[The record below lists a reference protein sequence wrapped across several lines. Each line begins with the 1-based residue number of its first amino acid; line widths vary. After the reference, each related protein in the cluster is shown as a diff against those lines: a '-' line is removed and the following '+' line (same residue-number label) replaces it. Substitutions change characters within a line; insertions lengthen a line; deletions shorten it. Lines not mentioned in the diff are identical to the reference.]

1 MITNLVKYLFSF
13 FLIVLYSSAIFAQ
26 TEQAAAIDLAS
37 FEKSINQLCDSIQKA
52 KTDEV
57 RIAAN
62 DSLKSIFKSVLIN
75 EESFAFQYQTID
87 KVSIIT
93 SDDKKL
99 RLYTWVLPAKDGS
112 TYKYNG
118 FAQFRKSKKH
128 DMKFFE
134 FTEKTIVDNDAVEK
148 EKTTN
153 ADWYGAIYY
162 KIIDTGKKKKRYY
175 TLLGWHGNNLKTTT
189 KIIDVLQPR
198 SKYLSFGKPVFKSKN
213 GTRSRIIFEYNFRVS
228 MVLRYENQKKRIV
241 FDNIAP
247 NDSNFKG
254 SYEHYGPDLSVNA
267 YNYKKGKWYFE
278 KDVDARND
286 FKDSGKTPANVKPRG
301 IYKSREKP

>member
-1 MITNLVKYLFSF
+1 MIAKTVKYLFSF
-13 FLIVLYSSAIFAQ
+13 FLSILFTTAIYAQ
-26 TEQAAAIDLAS
+26 TEQATVIDLAS
-37 FEKSINQLCDSIQKA
+37 LEKTINQLCDSIQKA
-52 KTDEV
+52 KSDEV

-62 DSLKSIFKSVLIN
+62 DSLKQLFKIVLAD
-75 EESFAFQYQTID
+75 EASFNYQYKTID

-118 FAQFRKSKKH
+118 FAQFKKSNKH
-128 DMKFFE
+128 AIRFFK
-134 FTEKTIVDNDAVEK
+134 FTEKTLADNELAEK

-153 ADWYGAIYY
+153 TDWYGAVYY

-198 SKYLSFGKPVFKSKN
+198 TKYLSFGKPVFKGN
-213 GTRSRIIFEYNFRVS
+213 EGTLSRVIFEYNFRVS
-228 MVLRYENQKKRIV
+228 MLLRYQIKKNRIV
-241 FDNIAP
+241 FDNISP

-254 SYEHYGPDLSVNA
+254 NYANYGPDLSVNA

-286 FKDSGKTPANVKPRG
+286 FKDSGKTPTNIKPRG

>member
-1 MITNLVKYLFSF
+1 MIAKTVKFLFSL
-13 FLIVLYSSAIFAQ
+13 FLAILFSRAIIAQ
-26 TEQAAAIDLAS
+26 TEPASATDLAS
-37 FEKSINQLCDSIQKA
+37 LEITINQLCDSIQKA
-52 KTDEV
+52 KTDTV

-75 EESFAFQYQTID
+75 EESFTYQYQTID

-99 RLYTWVLPAKDGS
+99 ILYTWVLPAKDGS

-118 FAQFRKSKKH
+118 FAQFKKSKKH
-128 DMKFFE
+128 AMKFYE
-134 FTEKTIVDNDAVEK
+134 FTEKIISDNELAEK
-148 EKTTN
+148 EKTKNT
-153 ADWYGAIYY
+153 DWYGAVYY

-189 KIIDVLQPR
+189 KLIDVLQPR
-198 SKYLSFGKPVFKSKN
+198 TKYLSFGKPVFKGN
-213 GTRSRIIFEYNFRVS
+213 EGTLSRVIFEYNFRVS
-228 MVLRYENQKKRIV
+228 MVLRYQNKKNRIV
-241 FDNIAP
+241 FDNISP

-254 SYEHYGPDLSVNA
+254 NYANYGPDLSVNA

-278 KDVDARND
+278 KDIDARND
-286 FKDSGKTPANVKPRG
+286 FKDSGKTPTDIKPRG
-301 IYKSREKP
+301 IFKPRENQ